1 MQELDA
7 QIGSVG
13 KLIKAVA
20 GLLAFFPLLALMF
33 EIVKIPESLAN
44 MAKIASFFVTVACI
58 FGVILNR
65 KLIERTSN
73 GRASVI
79 ILATVLFGI
88 AAAVSYWTIGRTQ
101 IIGIEQDGK
110 IEQIVLP
117 MNPSSDIRRMI
128 APFRDEYADAIIES
142 AQSDKLRQKIDEE
155 NATTFALLFTL
166 LVAANVLLVVGIVG
180 GAWKIVAAFPVSASA
195 ERAN

>member
-1 MQELDA
+1 MQDLDA

-13 KLIKAVA
+13 KLIKAIA

-58 FGVILNR
+58 LGVILNR
-65 KLIERTSN
+65 KLIERTPN

-88 AAAVSYWTIGRTQ
+88 VAAGSYWMIGSKQ
-101 IIGIEQDGK
+101 VIGIEQAGK
-110 IEQIVLP
+110 VEQIALP
-117 MNPSSDIRRMI
+117 MSPSSDIRGMI
-128 APFRDEYADAIIES
+128 APYDGDYAEAIIAG

-155 NATTFALLFTL
+155 NTATFALLFTL

-180 GAWKIVAAFPVSASA
+180 GAWKIVAAFPASASA
-195 ERAN
+195 EKSR

>member
-1 MQELDA
+1 MQDLDA

-33 EIVKIPESLAN
+33 DIVKIPESLAS
-44 MAKIASFFVTVACI
+44 MSKIASFFVTVACI
-58 FGVILNR
+58 LGVILNR
-65 KLIERTSN
+65 KLIERTPN

-88 AAAVSYWTIGRTQ
+88 TATVSYWKIGTGQ

-110 IEQIVLP
+110 VEQIVLP
-117 MNPSSDIRRMI
+117 MNPSSDIRKMI
-128 APFRDEYADAIIES
+128 APFGDDYADAIITG

-166 LVAANVLLVVGIVG
+166 LVAANVLLVVGVVG
-180 GAWKIVAAFPVSASA
+180 GAWKIVAAFPASASA
-195 ERAN
+195 EKSS